1 MKEIIYEKAKDL
13 VDEKDLNYTATTLN
27 QIADVVECVE
37 IDQEKLKNKIIE
49 ELRKKSNNP
58 FNALLQLLGL
68 RMVNINNPEKSFG
81 CVSYDKYDGA
91 SAFTFK
97 DLLKLNDRFDRT
109 YENIADS
116 LVVVEKS
123 LEARNGDLE
132 KALKM
137 LDKKSSEF
145 NNLKVEYEH
154 QRQEILERAQY
165 ILSVAGENT
174 EDDSLV
180 EQVVEM
186 LADIGV
192 TVFWS
197 VEGADFSER
206 VMFDCY
212 KVRSTEDKKVKP
224 CFVADGKVVL
234 KGLKFISE

>member
-1 MKEIIYEKAKDL
+1 MIEKINEKVRDL
-13 VDEKDLNYTATTLN
+13 ILEKDLQYTATTLN

-37 IDQEKLKNKIIE
+37 IDQEKFKNKIIE

-58 FNALLQLLGL
+58 FNALLQLFGL

-81 CVSYDKYDGA
+81 CVSYEKYDGA

-97 DLLKLNDRFDRT
+97 DLLKINDRFERI

-116 LVVVEKS
+116 LFVVEKS

-145 NNLKVEYEH
+145 NSLKAEYEY
-154 QRQEILERAQY
+154 QRQEILQSAQY
-165 ILSVAGENT
+165 ILSVLGENSDN
-174 EDDSLV
+174 EIYL
-180 EQVVEM
+180 EQIVGM
-186 LADIGV
+186 LDDIGV
-192 TVFWS
+192 TVYWS
-197 VEGADFSER
+197 SEDANLSENA
-206 VMFDCY
+206 MFEHY
-212 KVRSTEDKKVKP
+212 KVKSTEGKKMKP
-224 CFVADGKVVL
+224 CFVADGKVIL